1 MNNKR
6 LAGLA
11 TGMLMLSM
19 VGATEASIIS
29 YSATLDGLQG
39 TAPITTTGM
48 GSMVGTYDDVSG
60 GLTWTLNW
68 SDLLAPATAAHIH
81 IAPSG
86 FNGPV
91 AVTIPSVAGSMSGM
105 VSSSTTI
112 TMLQAADLLAG
123 NWYVNIHSSQFP
135 AGEIR
140 GQLSINSVP
149 EPTTVLLLSM
159 GVAGLLGSRMRNKGV
174 AHPV

>member
-11 TGMLMLSM
+11 TGMLMLSVM
-19 VGATEASIIS
+19 GAAEASVIS
-29 YSATLDGLQG
+29 YSAMLSGSQEATPNLS
-39 TAPITTTGM
+39 TGM
-48 GSMVGTYDDVSG
+48 GSVMGTYDETSG

-68 SDLLAPATAAHIH
+68 SDLMVPATAAHFH
-81 IAPSG
+81 IAPPG
-86 FNGPV
+86 VAGPV
-91 AVTIPSVAGSMSGM
+91 TVTIPSVAGSMSGT

-112 TMLQAADLLAG
+112 TALQAASLLAG

-140 GQLSINSVP
+140 GQVAINSVP

-159 GVAGLLGSRMRNKGV
+159 GVAGLLGSRMRSKGH
-174 AHPV
+174 ALPA